1 MKKLEI
7 LNDFYEFKDKY
18 SKKIF
23 YKRNNT
29 HKIIFLNN
37 IWGLGNQINIRKEKN
52 KKCSIRNYN
61 SKYSKR
67 RKIWF
72 KDRKSLSKYK
82 LNMNSVN
89 SDKSYFEII
98 RNNTE
103 QSNNQFFLRTKS
115 ISILGSNIII
125 NVNNNF

>member
-67 RKIWF
+67 RKI
-72 KDRKSLSKYK
+72 
-82 LNMNSVN
+82 
-89 SDKSYFEII
+89 
-98 RNNTE
+98 
-103 QSNNQFFLRTKS
+103 
-115 ISILGSNIII
+115 
-125 NVNNNF
+125 